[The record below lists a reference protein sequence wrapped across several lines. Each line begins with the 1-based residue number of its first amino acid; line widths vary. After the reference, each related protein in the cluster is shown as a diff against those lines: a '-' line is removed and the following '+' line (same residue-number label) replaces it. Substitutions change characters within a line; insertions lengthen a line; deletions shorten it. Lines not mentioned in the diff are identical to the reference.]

1 MSTRGELGPKRY
13 QLLSDRGLPSVA
25 PAGKFRAVVEAGFGR
40 PDEQAFGLSN
50 PLA

>member
-13 QLLSDRGLPSVA
+13 QFVSDRGLSSVA

-40 PDEQAFGLSN
+40 FDEQSFGLSD

>member
-1 MSTRGELGPKRY
+1 MSTRGEASLKRY
-13 QLLSDRGLPSVA
+13 QFVSDRGLPSVA
-25 PAGKFRAVVEAGFGR
+25 LAGKFRAVVEAGFGR